1 MVDEQVTIDLA
12 RFEPKEKG
20 EKFIMVKY
28 EIFYSFIFWISCINV
43 RLKLFIA
50 FYVIEL

>member
-28 EIFYSFIFWISCINV
+28 EIV
-43 RLKLFIA
+43 LF
-50 FYVIEL
+50 FGSVV